1 MVLAAPLPVIF
12 NVPLLARSGNALV
25 SVIVP
30 LALVAKVIVS
40 ALPAALAA
48 VIASRSEQSA
58 TSQLPSLVSA
68 VLVTTNACGTGVL
81 VGDGVGVDDGVGDS
95 DGGGVSVGDGDG
107 VSDGIGVVDG
117 VGVSGPLNAD
127 SYAPMSTVPNWM

>member
-68 VLVTTNACGTGVL
+68 FLVTTNACGGGLL
-81 VGDGVGVDDGVGDS
+81 VGTGDGVGVGVGVAVGIGDGVGD
-95 DGGGVSVGDGDG
+95 GAT
-107 VSDGIGVVDG
+107 
-117 VGVSGPLNAD
+117 PLNAD
-127 SYAPMSTVPNWM
+127 SYAPMSTVVNWIRALPARSVVMPD